1 MAIELS
7 FDLDSIDDIAESLL
21 EKVTT
26 KTVLFYGEMGV
37 GKTTL
42 IQALVKKLGGKH
54 VTSPT
59 FSIVN
64 EYEVDNDIV
73 YHFDFYRIRNEEE
86 AYDIGIEDYFYSGHW
101 VFIEWPEK
109 IAEILPNES
118 DISYLKLNK
127 DGSRTLKF
135 QGFDAKEK
143 KKQKKSIKKT

>member
-7 FDLDSIDDIAESLL
+7 FDLDSIDNIAESLL

-135 QGFDAKEK
+135 QGFDAIEK
-143 KKQKKSIKKT
+143 KNRKKV